1 MFENVELLEK
11 RGRKNNIYKDIY
23 KNFDYQPYDDDLY
36 NEEYKQMNSTE
47 MASGA
52 LVWFDYLIMRVL
64 IRFVH

>member
-1 MFENVELLEK
+1 MKLNKKNIELFK

-52 LVWFDYLIMRVL
+52 RV
-64 IRFVH
+64 

>member
-1 MFENVELLEK
+1 MSNFKK

-52 LVWFDYLIMRVL
+52 RVWFDTQIMVFNPL
-64 IRFVH
+64 FNLYFH

>member
-1 MFENVELLEK
+1 MKLSKNIELFQ

-52 LVWFDYLIMRVL
+52 RVWFDRTRLWSL
-64 IRFVH
+64 IRY